1 MNLGREPQD
10 DEPNAVPI
18 DKEGEQRE
26 LEGAG
31 WGKVERQGKI
41 LWRNPESGH
50 LYPQGAAIA
59 LIRTGRAPSASEEPE
74 GA

>member
-1 MNLGREPQD
+1 MDLGREPQD

-26 LEGAG
+26 LEAAS
-31 WGKVERQGKI
+31 WVKVERQGKI

-59 LIRTGRAPSASEEPE
+59 LIRTGRAPGASEEPE